1 MHARVTT
8 FPGLPPERIKATLT
22 EFTEQ
27 HLPQLEQQSGYL
39 GVWAGVDYVGG
50 HALVITYWESTAALH
65 DSEPLAREMRAAAVT
80 KAGVDRNRPPII
92 DRYEVV
98 LDRHPVTA

>member
-1 MHARVTT
+1 MASTCRHRRNALRGRRAADGIV
-8 FPGLPPERIKATLT
+8 PPRWV
-22 EFTEQ
+22 
-27 HLPQLEQQSGYL
+27 G
-39 GVWAGVDYVGG
+39 GVWAGVDYIGG
-50 HALVITYWESTAALH
+50 RALLITYWESTAALH

-98 LDRHPVTA
+98 LDRHPLTA